1 MKINQIKLHERRRAF
16 TLIELL
22 VVMAVIATLA
32 AMIFPATAMVKR
44 NAYIKRV
51 QAQMEAV
58 KSAIE
63 TYKENVKVYPPENP
77 GKPELAPLYYE
88 LAGTLN
94 AGGTFTTPLGGSI
107 STNQMSGFFGPGV
120 TGFVNVAKGSGDE
133 VQAAQNCIKN
143 IKPNQYLEVSSGGAG
158 SLLGVTDVGPLMFTN
173 AVNQKTINPWRYTS
187 NSATNNSGAFDLW
200 VDVKI
205 GNKIYRIC
213 NWNDKP
219 IVL

>member
-1 MKINQIKLHERRRAF
+1 MNINQIKLHERRRAF

-32 AMIFPATAMVKR
+32 AMIFPAAAMVKR

-107 STNQMSGFFGPGV
+107 STSQMSGSVV
-120 TGFVNVAKGSGDE
+120 TGIFT
-133 VQAAQNCIKN
+133 AASCSRI
-143 IKPNQYLEVSSGGAG
+143 
-158 SLLGVTDVGPLMFTN
+158 
-173 AVNQKTINPWRYTS
+173 RTS
-187 NSATNNSGAFDLW
+187 TL
-200 VDVKI
+200 
-205 GNKIYRIC
+205 R
-213 NWNDKP
+213 
-219 IVL
+219 

>member
-1 MKINQIKLHERRRAF
+1 MNINQIKLHKPTRAF

-32 AMIFPATAMVKR
+32 AMIFPAAAAVKR

-51 QAQMEAV
+51 QSQMEAV

-88 LAGTLN
+88 LAGTVS

-107 STNQMSGFFGPGV
+107 PAGSITTFFGPGV

-133 VQAAQNCIKN
+133 AQAAQNCIKN
-143 IKPNQYLEVSSGGAG
+143 IKPNQYLEVNSGGTG
-158 SLLGVTDVGPLMFTN
+158 SVIGVTDVGPLMFTN
-173 AVNQKTINPWRYTS
+173 TISGKVINPWRYTS

-205 GNKIYRIC
+205 GSKTYRIC

-219 IVL
+219 IEL

>member
-1 MKINQIKLHERRRAF
+1 MNINQIKLHERRRAF

-32 AMIFPATAMVKR
+32 AMIFPAAAAVKR

-63 TYKENVKVYPPENP
+63 TYKENVKVYPPEKP

-88 LAGTLN
+88 LAGTMN
-94 AGGTFTTPLGGSI
+94 AGATFSTPLGGSI
-107 STNQMSGFFGPGV
+107 ANPPSGFFGPGV

-133 VQAAQNCIKN
+133 AQAAQNCIKN
-143 IKPNQYLEVSSGGAG
+143 IKPNQYLEVNSGGTG
-158 SLLGVTDVGPLMFTN
+158 SVIGVTDVGPLMFTN
-173 AVNQKTINPWRYTS
+173 TASGKIINPWRYTS

-205 GNKIYRIC
+205 GSKTYRIC